1 MKITHVAIMLVSA
14 FLVSCGGSA
23 KDLKLSEM
31 NQPQNQ
37 TIILEQLT
45 TDERNL
51 LSQYIAAHSISGGLD
66 YSTKIGD
73 AIESQKKMKSNINK
87 IQ

>member
-1 MKITHVAIMLVSA
+1 MKLMHVSFICLSA
-14 FLVSCGGSA
+14 LLASCGGSA
-23 KDLKLSEM
+23 KNLKLSEM

-45 TDERNL
+45 TEERNL
-51 LSQYIAAHSISGGLD
+51 LSQYIAANTISGGVD
-66 YSTKIGD
+66 YSAKIGD
-73 AIESQKKMKSNINK
+73 VIELQKKMKSNLNK